1 MKQERLF
8 ELHAEVCKTLSNA
21 VRLRIISEL
30 QDQEMTVGT
39 LAKKLGI
46 RQAHLS
52 QHLSILRQRGVV
64 AARKDG
70 LNVYYSIANP
80 KIIKA
85 YQLIR
90 EVLMERL
97 QKDQTILASIS
108 SIKWSFCRCS
118 KILSPIEEKKY
129 RSSIILFKARK
140 KKPAD
145 IVQELEKR
153 KKIIVSA
160 RGNGIRVSSHFYN
173 NEDDIDKLITS
184 LKRILQ

>member
-30 QDQEMTVGT
+30 QDGEMTVGN

-52 QHLSILRQRGVV
+52 QHLSVLRQKGVV

-70 LNVYYSIANP
+70 LNVHYNIPNP

-97 QKDQTILASIS
+97 QKDQTLLASIS
-108 SIKWSFCRCS
+108 SIK
-118 KILSPIEEKKY
+118 
-129 RSSIILFKARK
+129 
-140 KKPAD
+140 
-145 IVQELEKR
+145 
-153 KKIIVSA
+153 
-160 RGNGIRVSSHFYN
+160 
-173 NEDDIDKLITS
+173 
-184 LKRILQ
+184 

>member
-8 ELHAEVCKTLSNA
+8 ELHAEICKTLSNP

-30 QDQEMTVGT
+30 QDGEMTVGT
-39 LAKKLGI
+39 LAKKLSI

-52 QHLSILRQRGVV
+52 QHLSVLRQRGVV

-70 LNVYYSIANP
+70 LKVYYSIANP

-108 SIKWSFCRCS
+108 GVK
-118 KILSPIEEKKY
+118 
-129 RSSIILFKARK
+129 
-140 KKPAD
+140 
-145 IVQELEKR
+145 
-153 KKIIVSA
+153 
-160 RGNGIRVSSHFYN
+160 
-173 NEDDIDKLITS
+173 
-184 LKRILQ
+184 